1 MEKAALVQHWLD
13 SAAQDLTVAES
24 LFEKKHYDWCLF
36 VAHLVIEKTLKAMWI
51 RAHHP
56 EMHPRIH
63 NLAKLAEAIP
73 LSLSPEQMSFL
84 LDANQ
89 FYLKG
94 RYPDE
99 KSEFYKICTPEF
111 TQENFNAV
119 KDFHQWLLKQF

>member
-1 MEKAALVQHWLD
+1 
-13 SAAQDLTVAES
+13 
-24 LFEKKHYDWCLF
+24 
-36 VAHLVIEKTLKAMWI
+36 MWI

-94 RYPDE
+94 RYPEE

-111 TQENFNAV
+111 TQENFNAI
-119 KDFHQWLLKQF
+119 KDFHRWLLKQF